1 MKLSIII
8 PYYNTPE
15 ETAEL
20 LKALDAQMPDETI
33 GEVEVL
39 LIDDGSTPVFD
50 KYYEWL
56 SVIWTPHRGQSAA
69 RNLGIESTTG
79 DYIQFI
85 DSDDMVPDYFISKLL
100 ETIPEGKELIE
111 YSWESLGDRKERFRI
126 RQGGR
131 CPNISACTRCFKRSY
146 IGNVRFN
153 EQKDATEDE
162 DFARRIGIHRDP
174 QPRVSVIEWPMYYYR
189 KHEGSTEDRF
199 KNGQTKTKRI
209 IYFFKEVAADRTDIL
224 EAIKED
230 DKKNQVILMT
240 YKNEIPELKTYC
252 QVIRPFN
259 MWAHELKGEPFNRVV
274 LIPKQEAGSER
285 LSEKENQVYSSESCI

>member
-15 ETAEL
+15 ETAAL
-20 LKALDAQMPDETI
+20 LKVLDAQMPDKTI

-85 DSDDMVPDYFISKLL
+85 DSDDIIPAYFIEQLL
-100 ETIPEGKELIE
+100 DKISENPDLIE
-111 YSWESLGDRKERFRI
+111 YSWESFGSRKARFLI
-126 RQGGR
+126 RQGQR

-146 IGNVRFN
+146 IGDIRFN

-162 DFARRIGIHRDP
+162 DFARRLGIHRDP
-174 QPRVSVIEWPMYYYR
+174 QPKVSVIEKPMYYYR

-209 IYFFKEVAADRTDIL
+209 VYFFKEVAADRTDIL

-230 DKKNQVILMT
+230 DKVNQVWLMT
-240 YKNEIPELKTYC
+240 YKNEIPELEKYC
-252 QVIRPFN
+252 QVLRPFN
-259 MWAHELKGEPFNRVV
+259 TWAHELKGEPFSRVM
-274 LIPKQEAGSER
+274 LIP
-285 LSEKENQVYSSESCI
+285 

>member
-1 MKLSIII
+1 MIKLSIII
-8 PYYNTPE
+8 PYYNTKE
-15 ETAEL
+15 YTDEL
-20 LKALDAQMPDETI
+20 LESLDKQMLS
-33 GEVEVL
+33 EVEVIL
-39 LIDDGSTPVFD
+39 VDDGSSPAY
-50 KYYEWL
+50 KANPSYYWL
-56 SVIWTPHRGQSAA
+56 RIIRTRNHGQSAA
-69 RNLGIESTTG
+69 RNKGLECARG

-85 DSDDMVPDYFISKLL
+85 DSDDMVPEYFINKLL
-100 ETIPEGKELIE
+100 EKIPEGSDLIE
-111 YSWESLGDRKERFRI
+111 YSWKTLGDRKERFLI

-146 IGNVRFN
+146 IGNIRFN

-174 QPRVSVIEWPMYYYR
+174 QPRVSVVEWPMYYYR

-209 IYFFKEVAADRTDIL
+209 IYFFKEVTADRTDIL
-224 EAIKED
+224 EAVKED

-240 YKNEIPELKTYC
+240 YKNEMPELKTYC

-285 LSEKENQVYSSESCI
+285 LSEKENEVHPSESGL

>member
-1 MKLSIII
+1 MKKLTIII
-8 PYYNTPE
+8 PYYGTKE
-15 ETAEL
+15 YTDEL
-20 LKALDAQMPDETI
+20 LAKLDEQMISD
-33 GEVEVL
+33 VEVL
-39 LIDDGSTPVFD
+39 LIDDGSPIAYRP
-50 KYYEWL
+50 KRSYSWL
-56 SVIWTPHRGQSAA
+56 GVIRTRHRGQSAA
-69 RNLGIESTTG
+69 RNKGLEIAKGE
-79 DYIQFI
+79 YIQFI

-100 ETIPEGKELIE
+100 ETIPEGKDLIE

-162 DFARRIGIHRDP
+162 DFARWLGIHRDP